1 MLHIR
6 IDDYKYVKFQQ
17 NGEVANHGELRSRPW
32 RLIYLIAM
40 FLLCVD
46 SEAMSKE
53 NFQLV
58 LSQVQV
64 AASDPGVL
72 WKACVSLMFLQEC
85 ESYSKIKR

>member
-40 FLLCVD
+40 FLLRVD
-46 SEAMSKE
+46 SEAMSKG